1 MRTKKIRIIMKNLDS
16 YKSFMKSPYNSIK
29 HSTYFDSYDHFF
41 GDFRDKEIT
50 FVEIGVLAGGSLFM
64 WRDYFGPKARI
75 IGIDF
80 NPNAKKWEDD
90 GFEIFIG
97 SQSDEKF
104 WNKFKKKVGKI
115 DILLDDGGHTYEQQ
129 IVTTE
134 AILDSINDGGLLV
147 IEDTHSS
154 YMKNYGQQKYSFIE
168 YTKQKIDQINMRFK
182 DISGHK
188 RETRFWSIE
197 IVESMVAFKINKKA
211 STLKSELISNNG
223 INDHAEDYVYRN
235 TKISSKLNNFFNRIN
250 ISTKN
255 KLVKKIIRKCEKT
268 STIRKF
274 SSKKYFK

>member
-1 MRTKKIRIIMKNLDS
+1 MKNLDS

-104 WNKFKKKVGKI
+104 WNQFKKKVGKI

-235 TKISSKLNNFFNRIN
+235 TKISSKLNNFFNKIN